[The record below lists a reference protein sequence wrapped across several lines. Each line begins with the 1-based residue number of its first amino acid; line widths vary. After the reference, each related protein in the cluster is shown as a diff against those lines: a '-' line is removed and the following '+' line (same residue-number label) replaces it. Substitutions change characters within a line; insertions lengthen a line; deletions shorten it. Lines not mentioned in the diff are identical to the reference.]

1 MTAPAW
7 CFLVVAGLL
16 AGTGWLASW
25 RRWRVVVVIARPAAM
40 ASLAGVAMWML
51 DVDPAAR
58 AFVTAG
64 VILGGVGDLLLALP
78 RHYFASGSSLFM
90 AARVLYGAGF
100 VAQGVDYGAAVL
112 VLTVALFSLLT
123 VGRILMGQI
132 RRLRPGMVPGA
143 IAYMLVTAGVVGL
156 GVATSDPTA
165 GLAVVVLALSDVL
178 LGWNRFVRALS
189 GGHGSI
195 HVVAHT
201 AQALLVM
208 SLVGS

>member
-1 MTAPAW
+1 
-7 CFLVVAGLL
+7 
-16 AGTGWLASW
+16 
-25 RRWRVVVVIARPAAM
+25 
-40 ASLAGVAMWML
+40 
-51 DVDPAAR
+51 
-58 AFVTAG
+58 
-64 VILGGVGDLLLALP
+64 
-78 RHYFASGSSLFM
+78 
-90 AARVLYGAGF
+90 
-100 VAQGVDYGAAVL
+100 
-112 VLTVALFSLLT
+112 
-123 VGRILMGQI
+123 
-132 RRLRPGMVPGA
+132 MVPGA